1 MAERRLDVRVAKPGQ
16 ALAGRLA
23 GRHSGEAFF
32 DVAPCFFRCKATI
45 ASRPARASAS
55 RSPRATS
62 WSARLLDFVERP
74 CLERGDE
81 LALVDQPVLK
91 SEQSEQEMAVRGGGH
106 GGAPI
111 VVGRSGEG
119 PSLCVLCMSFHPIL
133 LIAPSPSRGT
143 SLAAPFPDRF
153 FSSCPS

>member
-1 MAERRLDVRVAKPGQ
+1 MAERPLDIRVAEPGQ
-16 ALAGRLA
+16 TFAGRLA

-32 DVAPCFFRCKATI
+32 DVAV
-45 ASRPARASAS
+45 
-55 RSPRATS
+55 
-62 WSARLLDFVERP
+62 LLDVQGDDRVEAGAGVGVQVTP
-74 CLERGDE
+74 GDELVGQALGLVAGPGLEGGDE

-119 PSLCVLCMSFHPIL
+119 PSLCLLCMSFHPIL
-133 LIAPSPSRGT
+133 LIAPSPSRGRT
-143 SLAAPFPDRF
+143 WSHLIPGRIL
-153 FSSCPS
+153 